1 MDKAGGNSQHAAMQG
16 VTLSGPREALSGL
29 LRHAQKLAERKPA
42 CGTEGPAGQQQQQQQ
57 QPIRWLQTQLQSVQH
72 HLNQIQQNS
81 HRIEGGEAHADGSDR
96 RADEE
101 RQNVPSKLR
110 QAAGGWLRD
119 RQRDVARLVEGFPE
133 EAGRLLGRV
142 TGGIDPIGDSCN
154 NVADASLLPFRH
166 NFASITASFA
176 GRFGD
181 AAAVDSADQRLASL
195 QSPSAS
201 DLASTGGSASALGAE
216 GHGFES
222 PARHIFDIAM
232 SADQV
237 AKRLDGVPVY
247 TVTNTASEFV
257 LISDMG
263 GNKSLGLFCFRR
275 EDAEMLLA
283 QVKDREPSLGRGAK
297 VVPVSLD
304 KVYQLSAEG
313 IAFRFLPDPTQVK
326 HALQVLSA
334 SGETARAFDGVP
346 VFQSE
351 NLILRSKNRRFCPV
365 FFNKEDLDAA
375 LKKAIKQKQ
384 AVNPNMR
391 VTNNIQVGSFEEV
404 LKMLERNDEDSLW
417 GDLLFIP
424 PGMDAEGLLGKSV
437 AASPPQPPVLC

>member
-1 MDKAGGNSQHAAMQG
+1 
-16 VTLSGPREALSGL
+16 
-29 LRHAQKLAERKPA
+29 
-42 CGTEGPAGQQQQQQQ
+42 
-57 QPIRWLQTQLQSVQH
+57 
-72 HLNQIQQNS
+72 
-81 HRIEGGEAHADGSDR
+81 
-96 RADEE
+96 
-101 RQNVPSKLR
+101 
-110 QAAGGWLRD
+110 
-119 RQRDVARLVEGFPE
+119 
-133 EAGRLLGRV
+133 
-142 TGGIDPIGDSCN
+142 
-154 NVADASLLPFRH
+154 
-166 NFASITASFA
+166 
-176 GRFGD
+176 
-181 AAAVDSADQRLASL
+181 
-195 QSPSAS
+195 
-201 DLASTGGSASALGAE
+201 
-216 GHGFES
+216 
-222 PARHIFDIAM
+222 M

-384 AVNPNMR
+384 AVNPTMR

-404 LKMLERNDEDSLW
+404 LKMLEVSLLPYSIQTRFLSFLPLPLQRNDEDSLW

-424 PGMDAEGLLGKSV
+424 PGMDAEGLLGKAV

>member
-1 MDKAGGNSQHAAMQG
+1 MDNVG
-16 VTLSGPREALSGL
+16 R
-29 LRHAQKLAERKPA
+29 
-42 CGTEGPAGQQQQQQQ
+42 QQQQQ
-57 QPIRWLQTQLQSVQH
+57 QPIQWLQTQLQSFQH
-72 HLNQIQQNS
+72 HLNQIQQSS
-81 HRIEGGEAHADGSDR
+81 HRIECGEAHAGRADR
-96 RADEE
+96 RGNEE
-101 RQNVPSKLR
+101 RQSVPFKLR

-119 RQRDVARLVEGFPE
+119 RQRDVARLVEGFPQ
-133 EAGRLLGRV
+133 EAGRLLGGV
-142 TGGIDPIGDSCN
+142 TGGIDPIGDCVDRSGN
-154 NVADASLLPFRH
+154 NVADASLLHFRH
-166 NFASITASFA
+166 RFASITASFA
-176 GRFGD
+176 GRFGG
-181 AAAVDSADQRLASL
+181 AAAVDPADQRLASL
-195 QSPSAS
+195 QSPPAS
-201 DLASTGGSASALGAE
+201 DLASTAESASALGAE

-334 SGETARAFDGVP
+334 SGDTARAFDGVP

-424 PGMDAEGLLGKSV
+424 PGMDAEGLLGKAV

>member
-1 MDKAGGNSQHAAMQG
+1 MDNVG
-16 VTLSGPREALSGL
+16 R
-29 LRHAQKLAERKPA
+29 
-42 CGTEGPAGQQQQQQQ
+42 QQQQQ
-57 QPIRWLQTQLQSVQH
+57 QPIQWLQTQLQSFQH
-72 HLNQIQQNS
+72 HLNQIQQSS
-81 HRIEGGEAHADGSDR
+81 HRIECGEAHAGRADR
-96 RADEE
+96 RGNEE
-101 RQNVPSKLR
+101 RQSVPFKLR

-119 RQRDVARLVEGFPE
+119 RQRDVARLVEGFPQ
-133 EAGRLLGRV
+133 EAGRLLGGV
-142 TGGIDPIGDSCN
+142 TGGIDPIGDCVDRSGN
-154 NVADASLLPFRH
+154 NVADASLLHFRH
-166 NFASITASFA
+166 RFASITASFA
-176 GRFGD
+176 GRFGG
-181 AAAVDSADQRLASL
+181 AAAVDPADQRLASL
-195 QSPSAS
+195 QSPPAS
-201 DLASTGGSASALGAE
+201 DLASTAESASALGAE

-334 SGETARAFDGVP
+334 SGDTARAFDGVP

-404 LKMLERNDEDSLW
+404 LKMLE
-417 GDLLFIP
+417 
-424 PGMDAEGLLGKSV
+424 
-437 AASPPQPPVLC
+437 